1 MRAIDGRASQQW
13 LRRGTQMA
21 DGPLHGVR
29 VLEFSLIVSGPFLG
43 MNLADMGADV
53 IKVEP
58 PEGEVRRH
66 VGVVPNTSKIF
77 QWVNRGKRTI
87 QMDLKTPEALAF
99 IHRIIT
105 DIDVVV
111 INYRP
116 GAPKRLGI
124 DYETLSKINPRLIY
138 ANITGFGSEGPMSED
153 GGADMTAIAYSGAM
167 AANGKIDENGAPEGI
182 GGIVLGDTASGL
194 GGAMGVCAALF
205 NREKTGMGQY
215 LETSLVGSAMALEG
229 LTLMHE
235 ATTDKVGRA
244 KIIKKYAEVRAAGGT
259 YADLINAR
267 KEGVPTAR
275 RGANYWSGYN
285 AKDGALVFSANT
297 QAGRVQVR
305 RVLGFEG
312 LGDDDPNV
320 DVNAPDFPEMV
331 KRERA
336 EIERIIRQRTVRE
349 WMRDFRAAGAP
360 VAPVLLPEEV
370 ADDEQGTH
378 YFQDLVHPVTG
389 PERHVKPIVSFS
401 RTPSF
406 IRAPADMPGDHVD
419 EILRQFGLTDA
430 EMAAL
435 REAHAI
441 V

>member
-1 MRAIDGRASQQW
+1 
-13 LRRGTQMA
+13 MA

-29 VLEFSLIVSGPFLG
+29 VLEFSLIISGPFLG
-43 MNLADMGADV
+43 MNLADLGADV

-87 QMDLKTPEALAF
+87 RMDLKEQAARDLV
-99 IHRIIT
+99 HRMVK
-105 DIDVVV
+105 DVDVFV

-116 GAPKRLGI
+116 GVSKRLGI
-124 DYETLSKINPRLIY
+124 DYETLSRINPRLIY
-138 ANITGFGSEGPMSED
+138 ACITGFGSAGEMADD
-153 GGADMTAIAYSGAM
+153 GGSDMSAIGYSGAM

-182 GGIVLGDTASGL
+182 GGVVLGDTAAGL
-194 GGAMGVCAALF
+194 GAAMGVCAALF
-205 NREKTGMGQY
+205 HREKTGEGQY

-229 LTLMHE
+229 VTLMRE
-235 ATTDKVGRA
+235 ATTDKVSRA
-244 KIIKKYAEVRAAGGT
+244 KVIEKYAQIRAAGGT

-275 RGANYWSGYN
+275 RGANYWTGYN
-285 AKDGALVFSANT
+285 ARDGALVFSANT
-297 QAGRVQVR
+297 PAGRVQVR
-305 RVLGFEG
+305 RVLGLEG
-312 LGDDDPNV
+312 LGDDDPSV

-336 EIERIIRQRTVRE
+336 EIERIIRSRTVDE
-349 WMRDFRAAGAP
+349 WMHDFHAAGAP

-370 ADDEQGTH
+370 ADHSQGRH
-378 YFQDLVHPVTG
+378 YFQHLVHPVTG
-389 PERHVKPIVSFS
+389 PEQQVKPIVSFS

-406 IRAPADMPGDHVD
+406 IRSTADMPGDHAE
-419 EILRQFGLTDA
+419 EILHEFGLTDA
-430 EMAAL
+430 EVAAL
-435 REAHAI
+435 RESHVAF
-441 V
+441 